1 MRVIIGTVFLIG
13 TITVFAALTAFMFV
27 VQHLFA
33 VSVLS
38 MAVAAV
44 VYLARTAK
52 RRRLSPCL
60 PAQQAAH
67 YPGICATARTAAGRP
82 AHWQAAGMSSAAI
95 PSRARRSLEPRR
107 SYP

>member
-13 TITVFAALTAFMFV
+13 TITVFAALTAFIFV

-44 VYLARTAK
+44 VCLARRAK
-52 RRRLSPCL
+52 RRRLNPCL
-60 PAQQAAH
+60 PARRPGH
-67 YPGICATARTAAGRP
+67 YPGICGPARTAAGGP

-95 PSRARRSLEPRR
+95 PSRTRRSLERR
-107 SYP
+107 SHP

>member
-13 TITVFAALTAFMFV
+13 AITVFVALTAFMFV

-44 VYLARTAK
+44 LFLARRAK
-52 RRRLSPCL
+52 RHSLHPRF
-60 PAQQAAH
+60 PAQQVAH
-67 YPGICATARTAAGRP
+67 YPGICATARSAAGRP

-95 PSRARRSLEPRR
+95 PSRTRRSLERR
-107 SYP
+107 SHP